1 MTSHGSCLM
10 VGEGRGG
17 RCRSRLVDRSALRL
31 GLMALAEPAIRSS
44 FLIANFVCARRQT
57 DIDWSKCP
65 WVGNIWN
72 ENPPGKH
79 KLSASYVSGMHCG
92 KKMGGRT
99 GCERVLVKKNIK
111 NKTLFLPFFHVGFHK
126 CICFCA
132 KQQFPIFP
140 LFIPVLRWL
149 SHRHFVQHFF
159 FYLFSK
165 CTCWWVYWG
174 ALSLWHGA
182 LAWKHSTPK
191 WDMGFLQINHRC

>member
-92 KKMGGRT
+92 KKKWGGVGRT
-99 GCERVLVKKNIK
+99 GCERVLEEKKNEV
-111 NKTLFLPFFHVGFHK
+111 LFPTFFFHVSFYKH
-126 CICFCA
+126 ICFC
-132 KQQFPIFP
+132 FVFCCVLSNNFSIF
-140 LFIPVLRWL
+140 LSLPVL
-149 SHRHFVQHFF
+149 Q
-159 FYLFSK
+159 
-165 CTCWWVYWG
+165 
-174 ALSLWHGA
+174 
-182 LAWKHSTPK
+182 
-191 WDMGFLQINHRC
+191 

>member
-92 KKMGGRT
+92 KKWG
-99 GCERVLVKKNIK
+99 EDRVRKGVGKK
-111 NKTLFLPFFHVGFHK
+111 KTKALFLLFFMSVFINISGFVQSNNFPFFSLSCCVAVIISLPFHTELCVGG
-126 CICFCA
+126 C
-132 KQQFPIFP
+132 
-140 LFIPVLRWL
+140 LFII
-149 SHRHFVQHFF
+149 
-159 FYLFSK
+159 YLFFK
-165 CTCWWVYWG
+165 CTCWWVYRG

-191 WDMGFLQINHRC
+191 WDIWDFYK

>member
-92 KKMGGRT
+92 KKKWGEDRVRKGVGG
-99 GCERVLVKKNIK
+99 KKIRSFSYLFFFMSVFINISCFVQS
-111 NKTLFLPFFHVGFHK
+111 NNFPFFSPSSCVAVIISLAFHTD
-126 CICFCA
+126 
-132 KQQFPIFP
+132 
-140 LFIPVLRWL
+140 LGNT
-149 SHRHFVQHFF
+149 FF
-159 FYLFSK
+159 FSN
-165 CTCWWVYWG
+165 CTWWWVYWG

-191 WDMGFLQINHRC
+191 WDIRGFFPINHWC